1 MNLYLMGYFFLNYY
15 EMYDLLWIF
24 FYYMFLNLIKYFVYY
39 MREYLVYIKWK
50 NGFCEKEVIEYFE
63 LFLIWD
69 IMLYLLIL
77 ESIFVD

>member
-1 MNLYLMGYFFLNYY
+1 MKCMIYYGYFFIICFWIKLNILCIIWENIWY
-15 EMYDLLWIF
+15 I
-24 FYYMFLNLIKYFVYY
+24 LN
-39 MREYLVYIKWK
+39 EK